1 MAPFAACV
9 RRGLRRIVLGNADL
23 PQQCTV
29 GIRDPQS
36 EVSVW
41 LHGLGEPR
49 NVTRTHTVAC
59 AAPFTVGIGFESGLP
74 RELRRSIRL
83 NLEFRRRGGDERL
96 LGEAGLQFSDVASP
110 KEPWLGLF
118 TVRRC
123 RNYCLPAPRL
133 WAQSLHQSYLRWRN
147 SADSDMPVS
156 AHDVNSMAVFFI
168 CPRPVVL
175 VSAGDSQVGNM
186 FPMNLM
192 GAIGQG
198 YYGFALNSTRQAA
211 QVVERAG
218 RVALSS
224 IPFEQAGLAR
234 QLGKNHRRESL
245 DWNQLPFATRA
256 SESFGIP
263 VPCFALRVRELEIE
277 NVRKL
282 GSHTLFV
289 ARLIREELT
298 VDAPQFFML
307 HGTYQAWR
315 MKAREAAASA

>member
-9 RRGLRRIVLGNADL
+9 RKGLRRIVLANADL

-29 GIRDPQS
+29 PIRDPQS
-36 EVSVW
+36 EVRVS

-49 NVTRTHTVAC
+49 DVTRTHTAGC
-59 AAPFTVGIGFESGLP
+59 AAPFTIGIGFEAGLTRKLKP
-74 RELRRSIRL
+74 NARL
-83 NLEFRRRGGDERL
+83 KLEFRRKGGDERL
-96 LGEAGLQFSDVASP
+96 LGEVGLQFSNAISLTGI
-110 KEPWLGLF
+110 ELGLF
-118 TVRRC
+118 RALGS

-133 WAQSLHQSYLRWRN
+133 WAQSLHQSYLRRRS
-147 SADSDMPVS
+147 SADPDMPVS
-156 AHDVNSMAVFFI
+156 ARDVNSMAVFFI

-175 VSAGDSQVGNM
+175 VSVGDSLVGNM

-211 QVVERAG
+211 RVVERAG

-234 QLGKNHRRESL
+234 QLGRNHRRESL

-263 VPCFALRVRELEIE
+263 VPGFALRIRELEVE
-277 NVRKL
+277 DVRRL

-289 ARLIREELT
+289 ARLICEELT

-315 MKAREAAASA
+315 MKAYEASASI